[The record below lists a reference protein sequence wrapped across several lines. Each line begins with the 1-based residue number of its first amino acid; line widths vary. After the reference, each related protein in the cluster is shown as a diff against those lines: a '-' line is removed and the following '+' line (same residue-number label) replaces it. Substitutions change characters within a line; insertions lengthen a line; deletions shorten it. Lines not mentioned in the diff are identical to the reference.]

1 LKLELSIYSQTQIL
15 KNANR
20 QYPIMNK
27 LQIGAAAGIATPIV
41 AFTCIS
47 AAIMSYTPFSW
58 TNNALSDLGVA
69 TGVTA
74 PIFNVG
80 LLTAGVLAFVF
91 SVFGLLNFSKSR
103 LGKVGAVFFT
113 VVTVALIC
121 IGIFNEHYSPTHY
134 IVSIAFFAL
143 APIALFILTA
153 SFWRSTHR
161 GLAGFSVALGIVAA
175 MPWFLQ
181 FTLNYVPNVAIPE
194 TISAVAISAWAV
206 AVSIKMLQTKN

>member
-1 LKLELSIYSQTQIL
+1 
-15 KNANR
+15 
-20 QYPIMNK
+20 MNK
-27 LQIGAAAGIATPIV
+27 LRIGAVAGIITPIV
-41 AFTCIS
+41 AFISIS
-47 AAIMSYTPFSW
+47 AAIASYAPFSW

-69 TGVTA
+69 KGITA
-74 PIFNVG
+74 PIFDVG
-80 LLTAGVLAFVF
+80 LVAAGVFAFLF
-91 SVFGLLNFSKSR
+91 STFGLFSFSKAR
-103 LGKVGAVFFT
+103 LGKVGAAFFAAA
-113 VVTVALIC
+113 TVALIC

-153 SFWRSTHR
+153 SFWRSTHL

-181 FTLNYVPNVAIPE
+181 LTLNYVPNVAIPE